1 MLRRTFSWSVG
12 LMGISLLCP
21 TVVLGDEN
29 ATEDGSKPTSVLDFE
44 VQDIDGKPV
53 SLSDYKGDVLLIVN
67 VASEC
72 GLTQRNYSKLEPLF
86 EKYREQGFRILAFPA
101 NNFGGQE
108 PGSNSQIKEFCTAK
122 HGASYDL
129 FAKVSVK
136 GDDICPLYR
145 YLTEETGKKIA
156 GEVRWNFQKYLI
168 DRQGKAIARF
178 NPKVDPD
185 SKKLVEA
192 IEEAL
197 ETGTPK
203 PNGE

>member
-1 MLRRTFSWSVG
+1 MLRKTFSWSVG
-12 LMGISLLCP
+12 LMGLVVLCP
-21 TVVLGDEN
+21 GLVLGDEN
-29 ATEDGSKPTSVLDFE
+29 ATKDDAKPTSILDFE

-53 SLSDYKGDVLLIVN
+53 ALADYKGDVLLIVN

-86 EKYREQGFRILAFPA
+86 EKYRGQGFRILAFPA

-108 PGSNSQIKEFCTAK
+108 PGSNSQIKQFCTTK

-136 GDDICPLYR
+136 GEDICPLYR

-156 GEVRWNFQKYLI
+156 GEVQWNFQKYLV
-168 DRQGKAIARF
+168 DRRGEVIARF
-178 NPKVDPD
+178 SPKVDPD
-185 SKKLVEA
+185 SKKLIKA
-192 IEEAL
+192 LEEAL
-197 ETGTPK
+197 ESSKPMPK
-203 PNGE
+203 GE